1 MEAGYSR
8 VRKPLNKVRVHDLA
22 RLTAPSDGYI
32 ERSRN
37 LNNFVLLSRYAW
49 RRFVLACCAHRL
61 TAALAVVFYC
71 LVATASPARAEAG
84 TDQDRWEFSG
94 SAYLWAAGV
103 KGTDAAGDDIDV
115 SFSDVLEDLDG
126 GLMGILAAHKGSW
139 TLLADVLYLSIHQET
154 SSTANIIGI
163 PAKLDVDVKLKG
175 FVSTFG
181 VAYRV
186 IDDDMTSIDLLV
198 GARYFKLDL
207 DFDADVGASKIKYS
221 DSEDAL
227 DGIIGAQAKIALS
240 ERWYLSGYAD
250 VGAGDSKL
258 TWQVWPG
265 VGYRF
270 ENVDAVAGYRHLKW
284 ETDDGDTIDDLSF
297 SGPTVG
303 VKFRF

>member
-1 MEAGYSR
+1 
-8 VRKPLNKVRVHDLA
+8 LNKLCVHDLA
-22 RLTAPSDGYI
+22 QLIAPSNGYI

-37 LNNFVLLSRYAW
+37 LSNFVLVSRYAL
-49 RRFVLACCAHRL
+49 RRLLVACHLQRL
-61 TAALAVVFYC
+61 TTGQAFLLCCFLATTSAAKAD
-71 LVATASPARAEAG
+71 TGS
-84 TDQDRWEFSG
+84 DQDSWKFSG
-94 SAYLWAAGV
+94 AAYLWAAGV
-103 KGTDAAGDDIDV
+103 EGTDAAGDEIDV

-126 GLMGILAAHKGSW
+126 GLMGILAAHKGRW

-154 SSTANIIGI
+154 SSTANLIGI

-207 DFDADVGASKIKYS
+207 DFDADVGASKVKYS

-227 DGIIGAQAKIALS
+227 DGIIGAQAKIALT

-297 SGPTVG
+297 KGPTLG